1 MIVDCHAHLVPPE
14 LLMEIRKRKAR
25 FSSVRQIEDSGG
37 LALAFAGGKP
47 TRPIS
52 KPLSDIPGRLAWMQ
66 KQGIDKQVV
75 GGWVDMFG
83 YELAGAEGEAWSRL
97 ANDALLTAAKAE
109 PRFVPLATVPLG
121 DGARAAA
128 VLKEAI
134 TAGFAGVM
142 IGTLPRGVG
151 STLDHADLEPF
162 WKAADETGALVH
174 IHPSFDA
181 GDSRVN
187 DFGLANGLGRITDAA
202 VALARLI
209 SAGHV
214 TRYKNVKFF
223 APMGAAALPFV
234 LGRLK
239 RNHAITPGIG
249 DPAEALA
256 LIYTDT
262 ILHDVR
268 VLKFVIEMMGTDRLM
283 MGSDMPFPIGDMDPV
298 KIVTAAGLPKAQTD
312 SINGDLAA
320 RLFRIEP

>member
-14 LLMEIRKRKAR
+14 LLADIRKQKAR
-25 FSSVRQIEDSGG
+25 FPSVRQIEDAGS
-37 LALAFAGGKP
+37 LALAFAGGKS
-47 TRPIS
+47 TRPVS
-52 KPLSDIPGRLAWMQ
+52 KPLSDIPGRVAWMQ

-83 YELAGAEGEAWSRL
+83 YELPGAEGEAWSRL
-97 ANDALLTAAKAE
+97 ANDALLSAAKAE

-121 DGARAAA
+121 DGARAAT
-128 VLKEAI
+128 VLKDAM
-134 TAGFAGVM
+134 AVGFSGVM

-162 WKAADETGALVH
+162 WKAADESGGLVH

-181 GDSRVN
+181 GDIRVN

-202 VALARLI
+202 VAVARLI
-209 SAGHV
+209 SAGHI

-239 RNHAITPGIG
+239 RNQAITPGVG

-268 VLKFVIEMMGTDRLM
+268 VLKFVIEMIGTERLM
-283 MGSDMPFPIGDMDPV
+283 MGSDMPFPIGDTEPA
-298 KIVTAAGLPKAQTD
+298 KIVTAAELTKAQTD
-312 SINGDLAA
+312 SINGGLAA
-320 RLFRIEP
+320 RLFRIR